1 MNAYFQAHKSRVTV
15 WKLLYGSMERGIG
28 APRMQMELL
37 LRAVR
42 RSTGTAGGCKQTKAV
57 SVTKKSGKPAGMRL
71 NEQSKH
77 ADRMERLN
85 SGRAYFNRKQ
95 ADA

>member
-42 RSTGTAGGCKQTKAV
+42 RSTGTAGAASKQK
-57 SVTKKSGKPAGMRL
+57 L
-71 NEQSKH
+71 
-77 ADRMERLN
+77 
-85 SGRAYFNRKQ
+85 
-95 ADA
+95 